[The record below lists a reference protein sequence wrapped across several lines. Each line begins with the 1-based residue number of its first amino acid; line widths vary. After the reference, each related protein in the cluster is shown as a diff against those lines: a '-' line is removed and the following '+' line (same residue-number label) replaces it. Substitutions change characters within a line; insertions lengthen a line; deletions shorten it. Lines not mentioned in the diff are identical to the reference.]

1 LGIGSW
7 LLGALLSACAPL
19 PLTETHSSTESLAR
33 AVLDAVERRDSRA
46 LQTLALTEQ
55 EFRDHVWPEL
65 PAARPERNLPFSYVW
80 GDLRQKSD
88 QGLAASIAKYGG
100 RPLELVRIAYEGE
113 STRYGSSLVHRD
125 TVLVVHRRD
134 GVDERVRLY
143 GSTLEK
149 DGAFKV
155 FSYVVDE

>member
-1 LGIGSW
+1 MLGV
-7 LLGALLSACAPL
+7 LLAACGPP
-19 PLTETHSSTESLAR
+19 PLTGTHSSSESLAR

-46 LQTLALTEQ
+46 LRALAVTER
-55 EFRDHVWPEL
+55 EFRDHVWPGL

-88 QGLAASIAKYGG
+88 RGLAALIARDNG
-100 RPLELVRIAYEGE
+100 RPLELVRVEQEGG
-113 STRYGSSLVHRD
+113 STRYGACLVHRD
-125 TVLVVHRRD
+125 TVLVVRRRD